1 MPPFTKAFIHIGNS
15 YMFVWCS
22 SRSSS
27 TAAAVA
33 AARSQR
39 ALVEREAMELRAL
52 FRFTME
58 AVHCA
63 CRYWRLA
70 GSQKYLK
77 ATRIMPGTSCVTQ

>member
-1 MPPFTKAFIHIGNS
+1 MRQQVPPFTKAFIHIGNS

-39 ALVEREAMELRAL
+39 ALVEREAMETESTLS
-52 FRFTME
+52 F
-58 AVHCA
+58 HDGG
-63 CRYWRLA
+63 
-70 GSQKYLK
+70 GSLCLPLLEVGGLSKVPQ
-77 ATRIMPGTSCVTQ
+77 SN